1 MAIYDINGNEILADA
16 DSKQA
21 HFSVKRN
28 NMALANEFLTVAQTY
43 LNQTSIQYKDGDT
56 ILYKSSATNGID
68 CSTFVN
74 LCLMGYTFSE
84 TPYVTHNYIQPSA
97 WEANSEDYDWAIC
110 PLKYQISRY
119 IDGTN
124 PTEMVRLACQ
134 VGRWMYERNQVV
146 PMSNGFA
153 DVRAGDVVF
162 YARKDST
169 TQDYVNPTW
178 WKHINH
184 VGIILSK
191 EDAPNTYV
199 GGDGVTRNWDKTK
212 YPYKHTII
220 DVGNT
225 TPTCRTTHWL
235 EEGQEDSTNIYENN
249 VNTVCLVC
257 RPDFGAL
264 Q

>member
-1 MAIYDINGNEILADA
+1 MAIYDIDGNALST
-16 DSKQA
+16 DSTS
-21 HFSVKRN
+21 FKRN
-28 NMALANEFLTVAQTY
+28 NLSLVSEFLNVAQSY
-43 LNQTSIQYKDGDT
+43 LNQNTIEYKDGDT
-56 ILYKSSATNGID
+56 ILYKSTATNGID

-74 LCLMGYTFSE
+74 LCLMGYSFND
-84 TPYVTHNYIQPSA
+84 TPYYTHSYKDPTS
-97 WEANSEDYDWAIC
+97 WRANSNYDWSIN
-110 PLKYQISRY
+110 PLQYQISRY
-119 IDGTN
+119 IDNSN
-124 PTEMVRLACQ
+124 PTEIVRLACQ
-134 VGRWMYERNQVV
+134 LGRWMFSRGQEISL
-146 PMSNGFA
+146 SNGFA
-153 DVRAGDVVF
+153 DVLAGDVVF
-162 YARKDST
+162 YARKD
-169 TQDYVNPTW
+169 QDTGDWKNPTW

-199 GGDGVTRNWDKTK
+199 DGQGVTRNWDKTK

-220 DVGNT
+220 DVT
-225 TPTCRTTHWL
+225 SITPPCSTTHWL